1 MFVDKNSAERVKL
14 VIDHIL
20 KLQNYIQS
28 LEALQIDSEEFA
40 YLKALVLFSPGKWI
54 TGESLNQATHENWG
68 NTKFK
73 WFFAVFTLKICL
85 WVLLVNYFK
94 KISHW

>member
-1 MFVDKNSAERVKL
+1 MKL

-54 TGESLNQATHENWG
+54 YNRPVYSSSLWTYFIKRLIIDNDT
-68 NTKFK
+68 
-73 WFFAVFTLKICL
+73 FTFIYKY
-85 WVLLVNYFK
+85 W
-94 KISHW
+94 

>member
-1 MFVDKNSAERVKL
+1 MKL

-54 TGESLNQATHENWG
+54 YIHIIDLSIVVPCEHIL
-68 NTKFK
+68 
-73 WFFAVFTLKICL
+73 LK
-85 WVLLVNYFK
+85 N
-94 KISHW
+94 

>member
-1 MFVDKNSAERVKL
+1 MKL

-54 TGESLNQATHENWG
+54 YMYIHIIDLSIVVPCEHIL
-68 NTKFK
+68 
-73 WFFAVFTLKICL
+73 LK
-85 WVLLVNYFK
+85 N
-94 KISHW
+94 

>member
-54 TGESLNQATHENWG
+54 TVESLNFLWG
-68 NTKFK
+68 PIFVDFR
-73 WFFAVFTLKICL
+73 FFAFSWECNFMDAFSVS
-85 WVLLVNYFK
+85 VK
-94 KISHW
+94 KNHSFYI

>member
-1 MFVDKNSAERVKL
+1 MKL

-54 TGESLNQATHENWG
+54 TVESLNFLWG
-68 NTKFK
+68 PIFVDFR
-73 WFFAVFTLKICL
+73 FF
-85 WVLLVNYFK
+85 LLFRGNV
-94 KISHW
+94 ISWMHFQFQ